1 VRVLIVPNTDNADA
15 LSAAHDLVGWLRES
29 GHEPMMLAGDAETAG
44 EPSLAVESGVEDL
57 ALVVALGGDGTILR
71 AVHALDGEAGPV
83 LGVNLGRLGFLTGA
97 DAGELRQAVASAL
110 AGEVNVD
117 TLAMLD
123 VEVETASGVTSFRA
137 LNEVFIG
144 RGGGGRAVELVA
156 RVNSEELL
164 RFVCDGIIVATPSGS
179 TAYALSA
186 GGPLVAPSVCGTLL
200 VPVGAHTLAQ
210 RPFVLGPDDAVEVV
224 CPNPQRAEAR
234 AIVDGVPVADDGFL
248 RVTVRRGA
256 HKVRLLRPHGR
267 HFYEVVRRKF
277 LGG

>member
-1 VRVLIVPNTDNADA
+1 MRVLIVPNTDNADA
-15 LSAAHDLVGWLRES
+15 LSAAHDLVGWLRAW
-29 GHEPMMLAGDAETAG
+29 GHEPLMLAGDAEAAG
-44 EPSLAVESGVEDL
+44 EPSLAVEPCVEGL

-71 AVHALDGEAGPV
+71 AVHALDGEAAPV

-117 TLAMLD
+117 TLTMLD
-123 VEVETASGVTSFRA
+123 AEVETASGTESFRA

-144 RGGGGRAVELVA
+144 RGGGGRAVELVVS
-156 RVNSEELL
+156 VNSEELL

-179 TAYALSA
+179 TAYALSV
-186 GGPLVAPSVCGTLL
+186 GGPVVAPSVCGTLL

-210 RPFVLGPDDAVEVV
+210 RPFVLGPDTVVEVE

-234 AIVDGVPVADDGFL
+234 AIVDGVPVADDGFQ
-248 RVTVRRGA
+248 RVTVRRGK
-256 HKVRLLRPHGR
+256 HEVRLLRPHGR